1 MDLGN
6 TWSILSERQRQIL
19 KRFLRA
25 HVRETRRRQEWNIA
39 GWSSEFHH
47 PSNQIPV
54 LSHPSILIKMAFII
68 SHYDQVLDLTDKSHL
83 KLFTDGC
90 KGLPTEVKFNGTRE
104 KYGDFAKLIG
114 KAMDTRRVKDILKVA
129 TN

>member
-1 MDLGN
+1 
-6 TWSILSERQRQIL
+6 
-19 KRFLRA
+19 
-25 HVRETRRRQEWNIA
+25 
-39 GWSSEFHH
+39 
-47 PSNQIPV
+47 
-54 LSHPSILIKMAFII
+54 MAFMI
-68 SHYDQVLDLTDKSHL
+68 SPYKQVLDLTDKSHL

-129 TN
+129 TNWETTGLLPEVPIADDFKDIFTSNSVTNKEVDEHCKLVW